1 MFSFPLLLQSQ
12 LLTDQWF
19 NGVALGQA
27 IDAYGVA
34 KVVASGHPDF
44 EKDDLV
50 IGLISWG
57 EYSIVKEGSIL
68 NKLNSLGF
76 PYSYHVGILGLIITD
91 IEHSLELGAWSLFDL
106 FMVIHKVSS
115 ASGALLVSMLYQCSF
130 DR

>member
-1 MFSFPLLLQSQ
+1 M
-12 LLTDQWF
+12 
-19 NGVALGQA
+19 QA
-27 IDAYGVA
+27 IDAYGVG

-76 PYSYHVGILGLIITD
+76 PYTYHVGILGIYVILGCLARLKSPTSKLISQNQLIRTFCVKN
-91 IEHSLELGAWSLFDL
+91 L
-106 FMVIHKVSS
+106 
-115 ASGALLVSMLYQCSF
+115 
-130 DR
+130 

>member
-1 MFSFPLLLQSQ
+1 MHIIFCSEM
-12 LLTDQWF
+12 
-19 NGVALGQA
+19 QA
-27 IDAYGVA
+27 IDAYGVG

-76 PYSYHVGILGLIITD
+76 PYSYHVGILGLLIIY
-91 IEHSLELGAWSLFDL
+91 HLSLL
-106 FMVIHKVSS
+106 I
-115 ASGALLVSMLYQCSF
+115 CN
-130 DR
+130 